1 MKKWK
6 IFVINLAESKER
18 LGACARQ
25 LDDAGLAFERIE
37 AVDGKSIKA
46 EELSQLYRFAES
58 DYYKELS
65 PGEIGCC
72 LSHQQVWKKII
83 EDELDFAVVLEDDF
97 VLQDS
102 ASDAIQTLAELDT
115 SWDIIKLGETPIK
128 RRAIHQIPKNDFS
141 LVTYNKVPA
150 GTYAQAISAEGAKKM
165 LAYEGFIQRPI
176 DIDIQYWWE
185 RDLKVFGLLP
195 YSILVDRQK
204 LSDIGKNSS
213 QDDARSQAKKSF
225 WKQLTSRLYFLFKNK
240 KERAKRLNQLD

>member
-18 LGACARQ
+18 LGACAQQ
-25 LDDAGLAFERIE
+25 LDDAGLSFERID
-37 AVDGKSIKA
+37 AVDGSSMSADKLS
-46 EELSQLYRFAES
+46 ELYQFAKS

-72 LSHQQVWKKII
+72 LSHQQVCKKII
-83 EDELDFAVVLEDDF
+83 EDKLDFAVVLEDDF
-97 VLQDS
+97 VLQDT
-102 ASDAIQTLAELDT
+102 ASKAIQTLAELET
-115 SWDIIKLGETPIK
+115 AWDIIKLGETPVK
-128 RRAIHQIPKNDFS
+128 RRAIHQIPQNDFS
-141 LVTYNKVPA
+141 LITYNKVPA

-165 LAYEGFIQRPI
+165 LAYKGLIQRPI

-204 LSDIGKNSS
+204 RSDIGKSS
-213 QDDARSQAKKSF
+213 TQDDARSQAKKSF
-225 WKQLTSRLYFLFKNK
+225 WKQLTSRLYFLIKNK